1 MGKGEEQFLLHSE
14 LVKSFFLPQLFNTTI
29 ETSEKSDNLQDRL
42 EILLQQTLLTAY
54 TNVSRG
60 LFEQHKLIYSFM
72 LCVDIMRQQ
81 EQLTEA
87 EWNFFLRGSTGME
100 KVPTM
105 MHGWGVGG
113 NALPPINLCVTFL
126 TIVTSDQILDRE
138 QLEEVF
144 TRTQHSAEG
153 TQSILGGRGRGG
165 ERWSDVAGEWHGGRA
180 GGCSGEWHGGRAGS
194 TWSRGHIVSRV
205 KKQS

>member
-1 MGKGEEQFLLHSE
+1 MLHSE

-54 TNVSRG
+54 INVSRG

-72 LCVDIMRQQ
+72 LCVDIMRQK

-87 EWNFFLRGSTGME
+87 EWNFFLRGSSGME
-100 KVPTM
+100 KVPGT
-105 MHGWGVGG
+105 HRGVGVGG

-126 TIVTSDQILDRE
+126 TFVTKYLTGSNLRKCS
-138 QLEEVF
+138 LELS
-144 TRTQHSAEG
+144 TQQRAHSL
-153 TQSILGGRGRGG
+153 SRWGG
-165 ERWSDVAGEWHGGRA
+165 EERTDIAGCGSVAEEEARDHV
-180 GGCSGEWHGGRAGS
+180 
-194 TWSRGHIVSRV
+194 VSIV